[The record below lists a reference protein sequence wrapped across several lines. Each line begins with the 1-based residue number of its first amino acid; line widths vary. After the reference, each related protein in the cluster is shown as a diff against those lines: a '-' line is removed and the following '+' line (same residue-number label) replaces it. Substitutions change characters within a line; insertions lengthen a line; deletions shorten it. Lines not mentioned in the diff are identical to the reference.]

1 MPPESVWPDEA
12 RLAMSFVVNVEEGA
26 EYNPRD
32 GDRHPDPVDELGIA
46 LKRPVRN
53 LGNESSYQ
61 YGIRAGAPRVLAL
74 LERYRIPATFTAAA
88 LALER
93 APELARAI
101 AAAGYEVCAH
111 GYRWVHQFPMD
122 EAAERDFIRKAV
134 ASIEHTTGRR
144 PAGWLSRYLF
154 TEQTR
159 RLLIEEGFSYH
170 MDDYADDVPRWEAV
184 DGRPIV
190 VVPYAIDSND
200 MKMWTAPAFG
210 PEQWLDYAVETFE
223 VLYEEGAAQPRMMSL
238 GVHLRI
244 IGRPGRIR
252 AFERFIQHVRSRPRV
267 WMATRQAIAE
277 RWATAHPYR
286 QAGSAPKSPR

>member
-1 MPPESVWPDEA
+1 MDPESIWPDDA
-12 RLAMSFVVNVEEGA
+12 QLAMSIVVNVEEGA
-26 EYNPRD
+26 EYEEQD
-32 GDRHPDPVDELGIA
+32 GDRHRDPVDELGIA
-46 LKRPVRN
+46 LRRPIRN
-53 LGNESSYQ
+53 LGNESSYA
-61 YGIRAGAPRVLAL
+61 YGIRAGAARVLAL
-74 LERYRIPATFTAAA
+74 LDRYRITATFTAAA

-101 AAAGYEVCAH
+101 AGRDHEVCAH
-111 GYRWVHQFPMD
+111 GYRWVHRLPMD

-134 ASIEHTTGRR
+134 ASIERTTGRR

-170 MDDYADDVPRWEAV
+170 MDDYTDNVPRWEAV

-190 VVPYAIDSND
+190 IVPYAIDSND
-200 MKMWTAPAFG
+200 MKMWVAPAFG
-210 PEQWLDYAVETFE
+210 PDQWLDYAVETFE
-223 VLYEEGAAQPRMMSL
+223 VLYAEGAAAPRMMSL

-252 AFERFIQHVRSRPRV
+252 YFERFIQHVRSRPRV
-267 WMATRQAIAE
+267 WMATREAIAA
-277 RWATAHPYR
+277 RWAAAHPY
-286 QAGSAPKSPR
+286 AL